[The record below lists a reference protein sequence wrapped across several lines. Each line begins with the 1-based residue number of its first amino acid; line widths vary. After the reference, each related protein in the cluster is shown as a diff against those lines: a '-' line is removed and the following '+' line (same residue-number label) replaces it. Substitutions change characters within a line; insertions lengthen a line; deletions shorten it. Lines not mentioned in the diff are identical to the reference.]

1 MEQKMPGLGPLWHC
15 HPLCHDMPSGAVAG
29 GIAVVIDVLRATT
42 TIITSLVHG
51 ASGIVTVPTVEAARS
66 LSDGQARPLL
76 GGERGGLRI
85 DGFDLGNS
93 PAEYASGVVAGREIV
108 FTTTNGTA
116 AIGACGL
123 AAEVL
128 LGALV
133 NRRAVAGAASRL
145 ARDLGGAQVHLV
157 CAGTDGQFTEE
168 DLLAAGAI
176 LDAGPATE
184 GSTDRL
190 TPSASAA
197 VERFREIV
205 REAKHTG
212 RALPAVL
219 ADHLG
224 RSRGGRNLITIGMG
238 DDLPHAAA
246 IDTLPLVPRLDR
258 TSGRFVGI
266 AAEPAARP

>member
-1 MEQKMPGLGPLWHC
+1 M
-15 HPLCHDMPSGAVAG
+15 
-29 GIAVVIDVLRATT
+29 VIDVLRATT
-42 TIITSLVHG
+42 TMITSLVHG
-51 ASGIVTVPTVEAARS
+51 AAGIVAVPSVEAARG
-66 LSDGQARPLL
+66 LSDGPARPLL

-93 PAEYASGVVAGREIV
+93 PAEYASGVVTGREIV

-116 AIGACGL
+116 AIGACGQ

-133 NRRAVAGAASRL
+133 NRRAVARAASRL
-145 ARDLGGAQVHLV
+145 ARDHGGAEVHLV
-157 CAGTDGQFTEE
+157 CAGTDGRFTEE

-176 LDAGPATE
+176 LDAGPASA

-190 TPSASAA
+190 TPSATAA
-197 VERFREIV
+197 VERFREV
-205 REAKHTG
+205 VQEAKHHG
-212 RALPAVL
+212 RDLAAVL
-219 ADHLG
+219 VDHLTL
-224 RSRGGRNLITIGMG
+224 SRGGRNLVTIGMG
-238 DDLPHAAA
+238 GDLPQAAA

-258 TSGRFVGI
+258 RSGRFVGI